1 MILDNGAEVIIGL
14 EVHVELATRTKL
26 FCACPSAFGAP
37 PNTAVCP
44 VCLGLPGALPQLNR
58 EVVRLAARA
67 GLALGCEVRLTSR
80 FDRKNYFY
88 PDLPKGYQI
97 TQYEHPICEWGAL
110 EVPLS
115 DDAVRRVAIRRIH
128 IEEEAGKLIH
138 EGDSLWGAT
147 GSLVDLN
154 RAGLPL
160 IEIVTEPDLRSPE
173 EARRFLREL
182 VSVLSYLDVSDLRME
197 EGSIRC
203 DANLS
208 LKPPGFSGALEDLAR
223 VEVKNVNSIR
233 NVVAALE
240 SEVKRQ
246 RAVLDAG
253 GRVERETR
261 GFDEGTGT
269 TLPQRSKEA
278 ANDYRY
284 FPEPDLPVLVLD
296 PSVVEAERERLPV
309 LPPALRAEL
318 VGRGLTSKEA
328 AVIASDPGA
337 SRYLARVLAEGADT
351 RLAVTWMLG
360 DLARLLNEAHVGYGA
375 SPVGP
380 AALAELL
387 QLMAQGTLSG
397 RLAKEVLDRMFATGH
412 SAAAIVEDTGMA
424 QISDQDVLAT
434 EVDRALAQ
442 HPAAV
447 ADYRAGK
454 AAALGFLV
462 GQVMKATRGQASPD
476 VVNRL
481 LRERLAALAPSS

>member
-67 GLALGCEVRLTSR
+67 GLALGCAVRPRSR

-97 TQYEHPICEWGAL
+97 TQYEHPICEWGRL
-110 EVPLS
+110 EVPLA
-115 DDAVRRVAIRRIH
+115 DDSVRAVVIRRIH
-128 IEEEAGKLIH
+128 IEEEAGKLMH
-138 EGDSLWGAT
+138 EGDSLWQAR

-160 IEIVTEPDLRSPE
+160 IEIVTEPDLRSPD

-182 VSVLSYLDVSDLRME
+182 VSTLSYLDVSDLRME

-208 LKPPGFSGALEDLAR
+208 LKPAGFTGPLEELAR

-240 SEVKRQ
+240 SEVRRQ

-253 GRVERETR
+253 GRVARETR
-261 GFDEGTGT
+261 GFDEATGT
-269 TLPQRSKEA
+269 TLPQRSKEL

-284 FPEPDLPVLVLD
+284 FPEPDLPWLALDAAVL
-296 PSVVEAERERLPV
+296 EEERRRLPR
-309 LPPALRAEL
+309 LPAAWRRQLAEL
-318 VGRGLTSKEA
+318 GLSAKDA
-328 AVIASDPGA
+328 AVIAADPTA
-337 SRYLARVLAEGADT
+337 ARYFAELLEAGCDT

-360 DLARLLNEAHVGYGA
+360 DLARLLNETHRGYDE
-375 SPVGP
+375 SPLRP

-387 QLMAQGTLSG
+387 GLVSGGTLSG
-397 RLAKEVLDRMFATGH
+397 RMAKEVLDKMFETGQ
-412 SAAAIVEDTGMA
+412 SAAAVVAEAGLA
-424 QISDQDVLAT
+424 QISDQDVLAE
-434 EVDRALAQ
+434 EVGRVLAQ
-442 HPAAV
+442 HAAAV

-454 AAALGFLV
+454 AQALGFLV

-481 LRERLAALAPSS
+481 LRERLAADSAV

>member
-26 FCACPSAFGAP
+26 FCGCPTAFGAP

-58 EVVRLAARA
+58 EVVRLAARV
-67 GLALGCEVRLTSR
+67 GLALGATVRTASR

-97 TQYEHPICEWGAL
+97 TQWEHPICEWGAL
-110 EVPLS
+110 DVPLPDES
-115 DDAVRRVAIRRIH
+115 QRHVQIRRIH
-128 IEEEAGKLIH
+128 IEEEAGKLMH
-138 EGDSLWGAT
+138 EGDSLWQAR

-173 EARRFLREL
+173 EARLFLREL
-182 VSVLSYLDVSDLRME
+182 VSTLSYLDVSDLRME

-208 LKPPGFSGALEDLAR
+208 LKPAGFTGALEELAR

-240 SEVKRQ
+240 SEVRRQ
-246 RAVLDAG
+246 RAVLGAG
-253 GRVERETR
+253 GRVARETR
-261 GFDEGTGT
+261 GFDEVTGT
-269 TLPQRSKEA
+269 TLPQRSKEL

-284 FPEPDLPVLVLD
+284 FPEPDLPWLTLAPAVI
-296 PSVVEAERERLPV
+296 EEERRQLPV
-309 LPPALRAEL
+309 LPAALRGKL
-318 VGRGLTSKEA
+318 VQRGLAPKDA
-328 AVIASDPGA
+328 AVIAQEPA
-337 SRYLARVLAEGADT
+337 AARYFAGVVDAGADT

-360 DLARLLNEAHVGYGA
+360 DVARLLNEARRGYDE

-387 QLMAQGTLSG
+387 GLIAAGTLSG
-397 RLAKEVLDRMFATGH
+397 RMAKDVLEKMFETGK
-412 SAAAIVEDTGMA
+412 SASAVVAEAGLS
-424 QISDQDVLAT
+424 QISDQDVLAE
-434 EVDRALAQ
+434 EVARVLAQ
-442 HPAAV
+442 HAGAV

-454 AAALGFLV
+454 AQALSFLV

-481 LRERLAALAPSS
+481 LRERLAADAAG

>member
-67 GLALGCEVRLTSR
+67 GLALQCTVQSASR

-97 TQYEHPICEWGAL
+97 TQYEHPICEWGRL
-110 EVPLS
+110 DVPLADES
-115 DDAVRRVAIRRIH
+115 VRHVQIRRIH
-128 IEEEAGKLIH
+128 IEEEAGKLMH
-138 EGDSLWGAT
+138 EGDSLWQAR

-173 EARRFLREL
+173 EARLFLREL
-182 VSVLSYLDVSDLRME
+182 VSTLSYLDVSNLRME
-197 EGSIRC
+197 EGAIRC

-208 LKPPGFSGALEDLAR
+208 LKPPGFTGALEELAR

-240 SEVKRQ
+240 SEVRRQ
-246 RAVLDAG
+246 RAVLAAG
-253 GRVERETR
+253 GRVARETR
-261 GFDEGTGT
+261 GFDEATGT

-284 FPEPDLPVLVLD
+284 FPEPDLPWLTLD
-296 PSVVEAERERLPV
+296 PAVIEEERRQLPL
-309 LPPALRAEL
+309 LPAAMRRQLQAQ
-318 VGRGLTSKEA
+318 GLTPKDA
-328 AVIASDPGA
+328 AVIAYEPA
-337 SRYLARVLAEGADT
+337 AARYFGGLVDAGADT

-360 DLARLLNEAHVGYGA
+360 DVARLLNEARSSYDE

-387 QLMAQGTLSG
+387 CLIAGGTLSG
-397 RLAKEVLDRMFATGH
+397 RMAKDVLDKMFATEK
-412 SAAAIVEDTGMA
+412 SAAAVVAEAGLS
-424 QISDQDVLAT
+424 QISDQEVLAE
-434 EVDRALAQ
+434 EVGRVLAQ
-442 HPAAV
+442 HAAAV

-454 AAALGFLV
+454 AQALSFLV

-481 LRERLAALAPSS
+481 LRERLAADPAV